1 MICYQFQITAFK
13 LNQRNGVT
21 VQKTTMKE
29 MSCKRLPEINFSA
42 KNDFLT
48 QGWSFFFTK
57 LSSCEGKT
65 IASFIEYNGT
75 VC

>member
-29 MSCKRLPEINFSA
+29 MSCKRLPEINVSA

-48 QGWSFFFTK
+48 QGWSFFLQNYPRVREK
-57 LSSCEGKT
+57 LLRPS
-65 IASFIEYNGT
+65 
-75 VC
+75 

>member
-13 LNQRNGVT
+13 LNQRNDVT
-21 VQKTTMKE
+21 VQKTTMKG

-48 QGWSFFFTK
+48 QGWSFFSQNCPRVREK
-57 LSSCEGKT
+57 LLRPS
-65 IASFIEYNGT
+65 
-75 VC
+75 